1 MKLND
6 QQKETLRRLKEFIPE
21 LMQELAAD
29 THLAWQRADTKE
41 KREDAW
47 HLTRAIKKLSA
58 KLVLLTKEAE
68 KP

>member
-6 QQKETLRRLKEFIPE
+6 QQKETLKRLKEFLPE
-21 LMQELAAD
+21 LMQELTDD

-41 KREDAW
+41 ARENAW

-58 KLVLLTKEAE
+58 KLVLLTREAE